1 MKWLTKDVRRTGRH
15 GCSQGR
21 GQGARF
27 HALHARWQTVLTCPK
42 CYRKGPVV
50 LAFFKVSCPVC
61 QYAFPFLERL
71 HKAYGAT
78 GVKVIG
84 VSQDNKANTASF
96 MKQFGIT
103 FPVLLDPAD
112 SFTVSNN
119 YGLTNVPTVFW
130 INTDSE
136 IETSSVGWI
145 KVDVEQINRMMAE
158 HLHATPSAGVSS
170 PARMCATFALV
181 EAPKTNPR
189 SRARS

>member
-1 MKWLTKDVRRTGRH
+1 MKWLTKMFG
-15 GCSQGR
+15 
-21 GQGARF
+21 GQDDMAALKAGAKAPDF
-27 HALHARWQTVLTCPK
+27 TLSTLDGKPFSLAQKLSE
-42 CYRKGPVV
+42 GPVV

-71 HKAYGAT
+71 HKAYGDR

-84 VSQDNKANTASF
+84 VSQDNKSNTAAF
-96 MKQFGIT
+96 IKQFGIT

-145 KVDVEQINRMMAE
+145 KVDFEQINRMMAE
-158 HLHATPSAGVSS
+158 HLHATPSAVFQPGEDV
-170 PARMCATFALV
+170 RDF
-181 EAPKTNPR
+181 R
-189 SRARS
+189 SG